1 MAPLE
6 CRQPC
11 HSNRSYHASTGA
23 RQGPASP
30 PLRSVFQS
38 CRTGSDDV
46 RRLLGSTA
54 NTFDEGSTP
63 DRRGVIGV
71 HNGVGAG
78 DGFSVLWSG
87 TQTVACRYTDRSVYN
102 VSIRPWGRSVV
113 RNWLSHL
120 ASFDLGCVSPVPEKR
135 PDSIA
140 VSQNDYFA
148 WVSFWKI
155 WAASK
160 LWVEKFGSKYRL

>member
-1 MAPLE
+1 MSPLE

-63 DRRGVIGV
+63 DRRGVIVV

-87 TQTVACRYTDRSVYN
+87 TQTVACTTSVYGLEGDRWPGTG
-102 VSIRPWGRSVV
+102 S
-113 RNWLSHL
+113 LT
-120 ASFDLGCVSPVPEKR
+120 SPPLT
-135 PDSIA
+135 S
-140 VSQNDYFA
+140 
-148 WVSFWKI
+148 
-155 WAASK
+155 AAS
-160 LWVEKFGSKYRL
+160 LRSRRNAQIP